1 MDTAI
6 PAVDPEAQAALRGMK
21 PWIRITSV
29 LGFIWSA
36 GLAIGAAYM
45 AFIGFLFGMTA
56 PMGLTFLAGAA
67 CYVVMGLI
75 GCFLSTLL
83 HRSANSLGAVL
94 ENPSRE
100 NWVEFLRRKRIL
112 WVSIGIFAVLNF
124 LLLLGGLALL
134 LTAQLPRP

>member
-1 MDTAI
+1 MDTAT
-6 PAVDPEAQAALRGMK
+6 PAVDPEVQATLRGMK

-29 LGFIWSA
+29 LGFISSA
-36 GLAIGAAYM
+36 GLAIGAACM
-45 AFIGFLFGMTA
+45 LFVAFQIGAKTSA
-56 PMGLTFLAGAA
+56 GLVLLPGAA
-67 CYVVMGLI
+67 CYFVMGLI
-75 GCFLSTLL
+75 DCFLSTLL

-94 ENPSRE
+94 ADPSRE

-134 LTAQLPRP
+134 LAAQLPRP

>member
-1 MDTAI
+1 MENAT

-21 PWIRITSV
+21 PWIRLTSV

-36 GLAIGAAYM
+36 GLFIGAACM
-45 AFIGFLFGMTA
+45 LFVAFQIGAKTSA
-56 PMGLTFLAGAA
+56 GLVLLAGAA

-75 GCFLSTLL
+75 GWFLSTLL

-94 ENPSRE
+94 ADPSRE

-112 WVSIGIFAVLNF
+112 WVSIGLFAVLNF
-124 LLLLGGLALL
+124 LLSLAFVAILL
-134 LTAQLPRP
+134 AQQFRTS